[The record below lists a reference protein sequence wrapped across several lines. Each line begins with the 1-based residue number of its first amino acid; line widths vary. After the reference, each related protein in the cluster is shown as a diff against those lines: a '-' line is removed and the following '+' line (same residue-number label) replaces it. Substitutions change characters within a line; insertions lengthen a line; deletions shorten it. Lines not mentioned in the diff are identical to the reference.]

1 MNEWDKCN
9 SSPAAYKTISHKPHA
24 ECGSHLE
31 LPNEDNSTDTVFE
44 KLIYAGYDSPT
55 SVRKLQKINK
65 NVIKIRN
72 KQCLSDLKD
81 NRKYSQRK

>member
-31 LPNEDNSTDTVFE
+31 LPNEDNSTGTVIFNE
-44 KLIYAGYDSPT
+44 PIQGMILRR
-55 SVRKLQKINK
+55 VFVNCRK
-65 NVIKIRN
+65 
-72 KQCLSDLKD
+72 
-81 NRKYSQRK
+81 